1 MDIIR
6 IATAGSVDDGKS
18 TLIGRLLYETRSLK
32 QDQLDY
38 IRSVSQRRG
47 SNTLDLSLATDGLSS
62 EREQGITIDV
72 SHIYLTTKTRRYIIT
87 DSPGHEEYTRNMVT
101 ASSKADVMLILLDAT
116 KGLSQQTRRHLR
128 IAHTLQI
135 PELIICINKMDLINY
150 SKLAFDELVLSFKEV
165 NQYFQST
172 PARIHY
178 LPISALTGD
187 NIATR
192 SDHMNWFEG
201 SPLLDTLES
210 IQIHSHHF
218 EEPCFQ
224 VQYVWNGKAGEYNTN
239 KRWLFGKL
247 NNGALYTGDE
257 VFIRQGQ
264 ASTRIAKI
272 LQYGKSV
279 PSLSQNENGTILLED
294 EMDVSRGTWIYKK
307 GIVEPPVDEVLTET
321 CWMDSTPLN
330 PGKKYWIQMGSKNLM
345 GKVKEIKYKI
355 DLYSTQPLPAE
366 SIGLNDLAV
375 VSWTLSEPVYV
386 RPYQWKRSGSEFIV
400 IDPLTLNTAGVSLI
414 QKLK

>member
-38 IRSVSQRRG
+38 IRAVSHRRG

-87 DSPGHEEYTRNMVT
+87 DSPGHEEYTRNMIT
-101 ASSKADVMLILLDAT
+101 ASSKADVILILLDAT

-135 PELIICINKMDLINY
+135 PELIICINKMDLISY

-172 PARIHY
+172 PTRIHF

-187 NIATR
+187 NISSR
-192 SDHMNWFEG
+192 SDHMHWFEG
-201 SPLLDTLES
+201 SPLLQTLES
-210 IQIHSHHF
+210 IQIPLHRF
-218 EEPCFQ
+218 EEPFFQ
-224 VQYVWNGKAGEYNTN
+224 VQYVWNGKAGKQKTN

-247 NNGALYTGDE
+247 NNGTLFVGDE
-257 VFIRQGQ
+257 VYIRQGQ
-264 ASTRIAKI
+264 ARTRIAKI
-272 LQYGKSV
+272 LQYGNSL
-279 PSLSQNENGTILLED
+279 PSLSQNENGTLLLED
-294 EMDVSRGTWIYKK
+294 EIDVSRGIWIYKK
-307 GIVEPPVDEVLTET
+307 EIEYTPVEEVLTET

-330 PGKKYWIQMGSKNLM
+330 PGKKYWIQMGSKSLM

-355 DLYSTQPLPAE
+355 DLYSTQQLPAE
-366 SIGLNDLAV
+366 SVGLNDLAV
-375 VSWTLSEPVYV
+375 VTWTLSEPVHV
-386 RPYQWKRSGSEFIV
+386 RPYQRKRSGSEFIV
-400 IDPLTLNTAGVSLI
+400 IDPLTLNTSGVSLI
-414 QKLK
+414 QKQK